1 MKYSMKTL
9 FAGLC
14 LVFTTLFS
22 CQQKEGQF
30 KSVSVDDFSTLI
42 ANPEVQLLDVRTVA
56 EYSEGHVPHSI
67 NINVLDESFETMAD
81 STLQKDKPV
90 AVYCRSGKRS
100 KKAAAIL
107 GKKDIRFMSST
118 RASLAGKLRA
128 RKWKSNG
135 DVAEMHLP

>member
-1 MKYSMKTL
+1 MKTL

-67 NINVLDESFETMAD
+67 NINVLMSRLKRWPTPLCRR
-81 STLQKDKPV
+81 TNRLQYIVVVVSVVKGRCHTEQKGYIIYDLDK
-90 AVYCRSGKRS
+90 GF
-100 KKAAAIL
+100 I
-107 GKKDIRFMSST
+107 GWEE
-118 RASLAGKLRA
+118 AGKEVE
-128 RKWKSNG
+128 K
-135 DVAEMHLP
+135 

>member
-1 MKYSMKTL
+1 MKTL

-67 NINVLDESFETMAD
+67 NINVLDESFGYIIYD
-81 STLQKDKPV
+81 LDK
-90 AVYCRSGKRS
+90 GF
-100 KKAAAIL
+100 I
-107 GKKDIRFMSST
+107 GWEE
-118 RASLAGKLRA
+118 AGKEVE
-128 RKWKSNG
+128 K
-135 DVAEMHLP
+135 

>member
-1 MKYSMKTL
+1 MKTL
-9 FAGLC
+9 FAGFC

-42 ANPEVQLLDVRTVA
+42 ANPEVQLLDVDKEGEEDRA
-56 EYSEGHVPHSI
+56 HIIERCQNLYSRLDVPHSI

-107 GKKDIRFMSST
+107 SKKGYIIYDLDKGFIGWEE
-118 RASLAGKLRA
+118 AGKEVE
-128 RKWKSNG
+128 K
-135 DVAEMHLP
+135 